1 VGSGIFFGLM
11 AFASAISLV
20 RGFAVAGVI
29 DPAAFGVYVTVVAA
43 ATFASNLLSLGRV
56 EATMKDYP
64 RLFASG
70 SAQHVRERADALM
83 RTLTLRALAVLLP
96 AGPAAWLFGGG
107 ELLLQVGLGVG
118 VALGVA
124 LSSLYASA
132 HRATLDL
139 TRLGSAAFV
148 RAALALAFGTLG
160 ALLASWPGALTG
172 EIVAAVTGVLISR
185 QLFITSLTRAP
196 STTTQG
202 PARASSAVE
211 GGRWLF
217 AATLLAAAPIYL
229 DRAFVKATFGATA
242 AGSYGFVMLFLTGAT
257 TAVGIISQKLGPQ
270 LVREEHAGAP
280 LGTHLR
286 LTATWAGAF
295 ALVCVAGMAVMG
307 WALLEG
313 PLHAFGA
320 RYQLSW
326 SLLAL
331 VCLLCCAQVSV
342 MFDWIFISRDH
353 EKKVFAGATAFVAA
367 TACAAVLTLVVPL
380 DLQGFV
386 SVMVLAKLVHLVL
399 QGSFLGLS
407 LLADRG
413 RARAS

>member
-29 DPAAFGVYVTVVAA
+29 DPAPFGIYVTVVAA
-43 ATFASNLLSLGRV
+43 ATFASNLLSFGRI

-64 RLFASG
+64 RLFVSG
-70 SAQHVRERADALM
+70 SVQHVREQADALM
-83 RTLTLRALAVLLP
+83 LTLTLRALAVLVL
-96 AGPAAWLFGGG
+96 AGLVAWPIGGG

-132 HRATLDL
+132 QRATLDL
-139 TRLGSAAFV
+139 TRLGWATFV
-148 RAALALAFGTLG
+148 RAALALALGTLG
-160 ALLASWPGALTG
+160 ARLASWPGALTG
-172 EIVAAVTGVLISR
+172 EIVAAVSGVLINR
-185 QLFITSLTRAP
+185 RLFITSLAHGP
-196 STTTQG
+196 SPAMQA
-202 PARASSAVE
+202 PARVSSAVQ
-211 GGRWLF
+211 GGKWLF

-229 DRAFVKATFGATA
+229 DRAFVKTTFGDAA

-280 LGTHLR
+280 LATHLR
-286 LTATWAGAF
+286 LTAMWAGAF
-295 ALVCVAGMAVMG
+295 ATICAAGMAVMG

-313 PLHAFGA
+313 PLRAFGA
-320 RYQLSW
+320 RYELSW

-353 EKKVFAGATAFVAA
+353 EKKVFAGATAFVVA

-386 SVMVLAKLVHLVL
+386 SVMLLAKLMHLVL

-407 LLADRG
+407 LLAERG
-413 RARAS
+413 GARTA

>member
-11 AFASAISLV
+11 AFAAAISLV

-29 DPAAFGVYVTVVAA
+29 EPAAFGVYVTVVAA

-70 SAQHVRERADALM
+70 SAQQVRERADALM
-83 RTLTLRALAVLLP
+83 RTLTLRALALLVP
-96 AGPAAWLFGGG
+96 AGLAAWSLGGG
-107 ELLLQVGLGVG
+107 ELLLQVGLGFGVG
-118 VALGVA
+118 LGVA

-139 TRLGSAAFV
+139 TRLGSATFV

-160 ALLASWPGALTG
+160 ARLASWPGALSG

-185 QLFITSLTRAP
+185 RLFVASLARVP
-196 STTTQG
+196 
-202 PARASSAVE
+202 PAQTHSPVRASSALE

-217 AATLLAAAPIYL
+217 AAALLAAAPVYL
-229 DRAFVKATFGATA
+229 DKAFVKAAFGDST

-270 LVREEHAGAP
+270 LVREQHAGAP
-280 LGTHLR
+280 LRTHLR
-286 LTATWAGAF
+286 LTAAWAGAF
-295 ALVCVAGMAVMG
+295 ALVCALGMALMG

-326 SLLAL
+326 SLLVL

-353 EKKVFAGATAFVAA
+353 EKKVFAGASAFVAA
-367 TACAAVLTLVVPL
+367 TACAAVLTLVVPF
-380 DLQGFV
+380 DVPEFV
-386 SVMVLAKLVHLVL
+386 AAMLFAKLVHLGL
-399 QGSFLGLS
+399 QGSFFALS
-407 LLADRG
+407 LAARD
-413 RARAS
+413 RARVS